1 MYFQESVWNKEI
13 EETLFFKISLYF
25 ISYLNPSI
33 DLATI
38 LILGKFKVRNEGLQ
52 QPRSQ
57 FPRSCLEKITRSHL
71 VPVGVSSKR
80 A

>member
-1 MYFQESVWNKEI
+1 MYFQESVWNKET

-38 LILGKFKVRNEGLQ
+38 LILGKFQVRNEGL
-52 QPRSQ
+52 
-57 FPRSCLEKITRSHL
+57 
-71 VPVGVSSKR
+71 
-80 A
+80 